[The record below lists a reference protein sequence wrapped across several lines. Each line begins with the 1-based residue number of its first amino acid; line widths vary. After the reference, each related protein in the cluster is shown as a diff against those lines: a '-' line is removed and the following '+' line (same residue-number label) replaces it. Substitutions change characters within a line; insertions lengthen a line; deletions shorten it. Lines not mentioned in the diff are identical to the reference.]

1 MHEEE
6 KDTHYV
12 FSDHFDRQ
20 FLEELYSGDT
30 EAAAEIFKSS
40 LVQIAEE
47 LTLAE
52 DRARSGDIAGL
63 RKIFHKIKPLFG
75 YMGLLSVQDF
85 VQHFEDQCNDSV
97 LMTDVQVAYD
107 NIKEIIREAISL
119 VREEHHRLS
128 DFNNKRA

>member
-1 MHEEE
+1 MYDEE

-40 LVQIAEE
+40 LVQIADE

-52 DRARSGDIAGL
+52 DRAGSGDIAGL

-85 VQHFEDQCNDSV
+85 VQQFEDQCSDSV